1 MDTHELQYETSAP
14 GAGRGREAEKT
25 AHAQSTTMQAPEAAG
40 AGAALLAAGAG
51 AALLEADAGAALL
64 EAGAGVALLEPGAG
78 AALLEA
84 AAWPAPADLP
94 PPDLRGG
101 FVYVSCSVSTH
112 GGRVT
117 LDERKPQRTYS
128 SSS

>member
-40 AGAALLAAGAG
+40 
-51 AALLEADAGAALL
+51 AGAALL

-117 LDERKPQRTYS
+117 LDERKPQRTYRFS
-128 SSS
+128 VLVFNGM